1 MAQREKTKEEGNRYL
16 HMRNSL
22 ENIKF
27 LREPEQSECI
37 EIYQNFRKELA
48 N

>member
-1 MAQREKTKEEGNRYL
+1 MFSGRSGYGAEGKTKEEGNRYL

-37 EIYQNFRKELA
+37 EIY
-48 N
+48 